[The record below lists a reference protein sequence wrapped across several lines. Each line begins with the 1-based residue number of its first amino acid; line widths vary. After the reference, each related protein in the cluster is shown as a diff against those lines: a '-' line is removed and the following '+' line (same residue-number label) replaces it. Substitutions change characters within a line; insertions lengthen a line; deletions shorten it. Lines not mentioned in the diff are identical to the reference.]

1 MTAGDIKDGNP
12 EITTVTLGA
21 TTTVGQVVHIES
33 DGKWDPVA
41 ENDTGKFG
49 VALDAG
55 DDTES
60 ARVLYFGKV
69 EVTNGSTTAIPKLAT
84 VMPYTA
90 GTVML
95 ATAPATTAVVA
106 VVGTAT
112 EAIAGS
118 GTGTVFIGLG
128 EGT

>member
-1 MTAGDIKDGNP
+1 MTAGDIKG
-12 EITTVTLGA
+12 EVETFVVTLGA

-55 DDTES
+55 DDTET
-60 ARVLYFGKV
+60 ARVVYRGRM
-69 EVTNGSTTAIPKLAT
+69 EVTNGSTTAIPKGAT

-95 ATAPATTAVVA
+95 ATAPATTAIVG
-106 VVGTAT
+106 VVGTAM